1 MASNDSENKQ
11 KLENIVSIL
20 RDATIEPFTNNLEF
34 NNSCLLITIFFLLLF
49 VYKKEV
55 IKFFN

>member
-1 MASNDSENKQ
+1 MASKETDTEKQ
-11 KLENIVSIL
+11 LENIVGIL

>member
-1 MASNDSENKQ
+1 MVKDMKESMNENVDGKG
-11 KLENIVSIL
+11 NV
-20 RDATIEPFTNNLEF
+20 EPFTNSFEF
-34 NNSCLLITIFFLLLF
+34 NQTCLLLTILFLFLF

>member
-1 MASNDSENKQ
+1 MASNDSENEQ

>member
-1 MASNDSENKQ
+1 MASNDSENEQ

-20 RDATIEPFTNNLEF
+20 RDATIEPFANNLEF